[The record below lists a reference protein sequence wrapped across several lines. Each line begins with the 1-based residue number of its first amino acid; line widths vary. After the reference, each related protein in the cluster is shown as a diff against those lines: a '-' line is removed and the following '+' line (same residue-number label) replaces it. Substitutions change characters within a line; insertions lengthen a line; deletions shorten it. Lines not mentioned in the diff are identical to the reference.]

1 MTNLT
6 LESLAERV
14 GRLESENRRF
24 KRQNRRLRAA
34 AILLV
39 AAFGAAFWLG
49 QAAVPKVIEAQ
60 RFVLRDA
67 HGKELAVLGVS
78 KGLGYR
84 DYADP
89 RLAPEGPTLALY
101 DSNGKRRVAVG
112 LTEDEQGIALYG
124 AAGDIRAYLSPDVL
138 GVFAEAGRGGS
149 SLISVFGEKPQLVL
163 RDAEGKELFSAP

>member
-112 LTEDEQGIALYG
+112 LTENEQGIALYG